1 MIDDEIE
8 VIKEKKRRRRN
19 PLEPTAHE
27 LRYSA
32 SSQHQQYY
40 IQKKGL
46 EISPDLLVHYHIR
59 AREAAAAAAKTWIR
73 TNDYRP
79 DDDLPLYSEE
89 VDEVRYPCFYTDRK
103 AAIRFLYFH
112 IFCAPD
118 KDVWHRKKLI
128 PSIMHLLNIPKNSF
142 TSIRTLL
149 NDIVEAESFET
160 YKKKTSGGRGALIHH
175 GTIQAKLWVI
185 ALSFVEVLIHMASLT
200 SNAAPNE

>member
-8 VIKEKKRRRRN
+8 VSKEKKRRRRN

-160 YKKKTSGGRGALIHH
+160 YKKNTSGGRGALIHH

-185 ALSFVEVLIHMASLT
+185 ALIFVEVLIHMASLT